1 MRTTNILIFC
11 RTFSLHFSQMD
22 SPSKFSHLSTDLCLG
37 FFGSGLCLQSVSWKR
52 RSEFRGPGVSRLQA
66 LAIGQVVF
74 RALNVVESIFLL
86 MVLAGLP
93 DASPRVRAAAL
104 FLAGLFVVQQLA
116 LRSPLDRHIAKLIT
130 EGASASPRVA
140 NLHRAYVLLE
150 VIKALSLIL
159 LIMFQLL
166 DFPRQ

>member
-1 MRTTNILIFC
+1 
-11 RTFSLHFSQMD
+11 MD

-37 FFGSGLCLQSVSWKR
+37 GSGLCLQSVSWKR

-130 EGASASPRVA
+130 EGASASRV
-140 NLHRAYVLLE
+140 LQIYIVLMCSSRSL
-150 VIKALSLIL
+150 KLSA
-159 LIMFQLL
+159 
-166 DFPRQ
+166 